1 MDSNREKECM
11 DQRKH
16 YEMWNLSH
24 KYTTH
29 LMNQIK
35 YDHHLLDISL
45 GIYKQFLSELQSR
58 GFLNKRNNK
67 IVQCWNTMIRT
78 IKKNPNKNLHK
89 QSICLLHQT
98 SVQHRK

>member
-1 MDSNREKECM
+1 MEREM
-11 DQRKH
+11 VQQRKH
-16 YEMWNLSH
+16 YEMWELSH

-29 LMNQIK
+29 LVNQLK
-35 YDHHLLDISL
+35 SNDNLLNISL

-58 GFLNKRNNK
+58 GFVIKKNNK
-67 IVQCWNTMIRT
+67 IIQCWNTMIRT
-78 IKKNPNKNLHK
+78 LQKNKNQKLHK